1 MRRSRNGYWMLDTGP
16 GLDQEF
22 LPAGLDLDDNI
33 WDLTGLKLDD
43 DSGLDMDLI
52 LPKGRTSHLIKG

>member
-22 LPAGLDLDDNI
+22 LPAGLDLDDNV

-43 DSGLDMDLI
+43 DSGLDMA
-52 LPKGRTSHLIKG
+52 